1 MQTSAMIYA
10 LVARGHET
18 VLSSFSMHSG
28 NFPSIALDV
37 NHGFI

>member
-1 MQTSAMIYA
+1 MQSSVMIYS

-18 VLSSFSMHSG
+18 VLSSYSMHAG

-37 NHGFI
+37 FF